1 MRLRIL
7 FSVERAVFRYFFV
20 RGRDSFKNLKGFEE
34 RELKLRNFWDKI
46 FEIRFRLIYLWAQY
60 WMNVREKCIMY
71 IFEQFQV
78 MIKWKTG
85 KKRKIW
91 NFFSSV
97 NLLIFEKLYEI
108 ALTLEVNNK
117 LLSMINFCKMV
128 INFFK
133 WNRICWT

>member
-1 MRLRIL
+1 MLD
-7 FSVERAVFRYFFV
+7 EC
-20 RGRDSFKNLKGFEE
+20 K
-34 RELKLRNFWDKI
+34 REI
-46 FEIRFRLIYLWAQY
+46 
-60 WMNVREKCIMY
+60 Y
-71 IFEQFQV
+71 IFEQFEQV
-78 MIKWKTG
+78 MIKWKIG
-85 KKRKIW
+85 KKKKIW

-117 LLSMINFCKMV
+117 LLMINFCKMV

>member
-1 MRLRIL
+1 
-7 FSVERAVFRYFFV
+7 
-20 RGRDSFKNLKGFEE
+20 
-34 RELKLRNFWDKI
+34 
-46 FEIRFRLIYLWAQY
+46 
-60 WMNVREKCIMY
+60 MNVREKCIMY

-85 KKRKIW
+85 KKRKIL

-117 LLSMINFCKMV
+117 LLLMINFCKMV

-133 WNRICWT
+133 